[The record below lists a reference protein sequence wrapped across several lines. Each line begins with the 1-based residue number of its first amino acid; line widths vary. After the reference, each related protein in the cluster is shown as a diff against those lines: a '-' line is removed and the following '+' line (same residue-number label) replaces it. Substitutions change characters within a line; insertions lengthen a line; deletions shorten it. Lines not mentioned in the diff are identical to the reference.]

1 MKVGQSLKLEN
12 SVHGELG
19 VLSPRTPGMAR
30 YMVQQSGRC
39 AGDSILGTVLC
50 FYLWGEARIGSLMI
64 MVQRP
69 GAAEDLDIYSL
80 LYTIYTNIYTIYC
93 RSPAAQRSGD
103 TEAESPWSPQCVHPC
118 LQLEVRCGDANCASM
133 MLTVPV

>member
-1 MKVGQSLKLEN
+1 
-12 SVHGELG
+12 
-19 VLSPRTPGMAR
+19 
-30 YMVQQSGRC
+30 
-39 AGDSILGTVLC
+39 
-50 FYLWGEARIGSLMI
+50 MI